1 MFIELFKLSIMT
13 ENGIN
18 RNKNARK
25 PIKITNKSLEIVE

>member
-18 RNKNARK
+18 RNKKARN